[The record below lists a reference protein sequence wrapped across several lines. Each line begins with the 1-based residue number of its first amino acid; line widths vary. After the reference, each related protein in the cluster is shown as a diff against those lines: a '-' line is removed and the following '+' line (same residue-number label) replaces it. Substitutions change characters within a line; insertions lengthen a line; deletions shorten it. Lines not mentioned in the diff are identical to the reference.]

1 MNDIQSTA
9 LTCAV
14 NYCIQVNSKHTQIK
28 VNNIASSTLFYLF
41 SADCIDVWVK
51 KNHQTLN

>member
-28 VNNIASSTLFYLF
+28 VNNIASSTFISSLLILVHMYGL
-41 SADCIDVWVK
+41 K
-51 KNHQTLN
+51 KKPNVD

>member
-28 VNNIASSTLFYLF
+28 VNNIASSTFISSLLILVHMYGL
-41 SADCIDVWVK
+41 K
-51 KNHQTLN
+51 KKHQTLI

>member
-28 VNNIASSTLFYLF
+28 VNNIASSTFISSLLIVLMYGL
-41 SADCIDVWVK
+41 K
-51 KNHQTLN
+51 KTTKR